1 MLGGVHIHTDA
12 HAAYLRPPEP
22 NPTPSAL
29 FVSTRHQFEEQR
41 IEQWQ
46 MEWAEKAEVRAVAH
60 RKMLEAVLANPD
72 NEPER
77 ALQKK
82 LKVSGGL

>member
-1 MLGGVHIHTDA
+1 MD
-12 HAAYLRPPEP
+12 
-22 NPTPSAL
+22 
-29 FVSTRHQFEEQR
+29 
-41 IEQWQ
+41 
-46 MEWAEKAEVRAVAH
+46 WANKAEVRAVAH

-82 LKVSGGL
+82 LKVSGRGGASEQRESPAATRLCDVGLLAQISYQRGT